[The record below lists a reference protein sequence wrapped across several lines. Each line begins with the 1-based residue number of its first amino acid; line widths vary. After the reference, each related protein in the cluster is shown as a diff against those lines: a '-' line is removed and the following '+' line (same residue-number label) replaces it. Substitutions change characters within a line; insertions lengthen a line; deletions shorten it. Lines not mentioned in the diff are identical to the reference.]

1 MCLSLH
7 AQQALDTQ
15 GDQREEPES
24 VLVVI
29 VFCLESL
36 SELGLAFP
44 EKSEECSVIGV
55 SDG

>member
-1 MCLSLH
+1 M
-7 AQQALDTQ
+7 
-15 GDQREEPES
+15 
-24 VLVVI
+24 LVVI
-29 VFCLESL
+29 AFCLESL